1 MTSPNQSTPEQFLEA
16 LQRAKM
22 TPEER
27 AVADAGKAGEAFGKI
42 LGDLIILFVAPTIIW
57 LVLVYL
63 VGFHVAWLKVFGVF
77 FIFNFV
83 KNLVIRSVRN
93 G

>member
-1 MTSPNQSTPEQFLEA
+1 MTNPTPEQFVEA
-16 LQRAKM
+16 LDRLKM

-27 AVADAGKAGEAFGKI
+27 EIADAKKNAEQIGRNLA
-42 LGDLIILFVAPTIIW
+42 DILFIFLAPTIIW

-63 VGFHVAWLKVFGVF
+63 VGFEIAWAKVFGIY
-77 FIFNFV
+77 FIFNFL
-83 KNLVIRSVRN
+83 KNIIAKTFKI